1 MSTFRLA
8 FYKGTRP
15 GIPGIYNR
23 LVRARGRGPY
33 SHVEI
38 CFPDGW
44 CASASFADKG
54 VRFKQMELDGP
65 NWDFIELPIEWM
77 EEARQWFIVNQGC
90 KYDVWGNVHLT
101 VGFVSESGDKYFCSE
116 AIAAALLISQPWRL
130 EPNALYCV
138 VQRIVSANARFVCIP
153 PGNVR

>member
-1 MSTFRLA
+1 MSTFRMA

-38 CFPDGW
+38 CFPGGL
-44 CASASFADKG
+44 CASASFSDGG
-54 VRFKQMELDGP
+54 VRFKAMELGDD
-65 NWDFIELPIEWM
+65 NWDFIDLPIEWLTA
-77 EEARQWFIVNQGC
+77 AREWFVVHQGC
-90 KYDVWGNVHLT
+90 AYDLWGNVHLT
-101 VGFVSESGDKYFCSE
+101 IGFVSDSADKYFCSE
-116 AIAAALLISQPWRL
+116 AIAAALQINEPWRM

-138 VQRIVSANARFVCIP
+138 VKRLVSATEHSLVA
-153 PGNVR
+153 